1 MMQAVIL
8 AGGKGTRLRPY
19 TAILPKPLMPMG
31 DMPILEVVIRQL
43 KQSGF
48 TEVIMAVGHLASLI
62 EAYFGDGA
70 RWGIK
75 IRYSREETPL
85 GTAGPIAL
93 IDRLRA
99 PFLVMNGDVLTNLDY
114 RQFIS
119 YHLQQDSVATIAT
132 YNKAVDITLGVIE
145 VTDEDDIYDYIE
157 KPTLH
162 YRVSMG
168 IYAFSEQVLQYI
180 EAGKYLDFPDLIKLL
195 LAKEEPVK
203 GYPFE
208 GTWLDIGRKEDYEQA
223 LKIFEDSHYEFLAQS

>member
-1 MMQAVIL
+1 MQAVIL